1 MTALRSRPP
10 GAVARVRAISR
21 AYSRA
26 CSAGRVTR
34 FSTPSRAR
42 SCFRLAALLEGSYLR
57 ALNGKM
63 DRKMGEGLHKYA
75 QWQWAKA
82 YQEISR

>member
-1 MTALRSRPP
+1 
-10 GAVARVRAISR
+10 
-21 AYSRA
+21 
-26 CSAGRVTR
+26 
-34 FSTPSRAR
+34 
-42 SCFRLAALLEGSYLR
+42 
-57 ALNGKM
+57 M